1 MAKKESTFINM
12 VSTLVV
18 ITAVA
23 AFALAGVYELTKEP
37 IAQAKLAKKIAALN
51 QVLPAFDTVI
61 SKEIEFPE
69 MVMPLGFNF
78 AVRDGD
84 TVGIAVETYTMAGFS
99 GLIKAMVGFAPDGT
113 IIDVVHLEHKETPGL
128 GDKIEKGKSTWS
140 DQFKGK
146 HPDSFRLKVEKDGGD
161 VDAITAATITSRAYA
176 GAIERAFTALLA
188 SKNQQIENN

>member
-1 MAKKESTFINM
+1 MAKTESTFRNM
-12 VSTLVV
+12 LLTLLI

-23 AFALAGVYELTKEP
+23 AFALAGVYNLTKEP
-37 IAQAKLAKKIAALN
+37 IERARLAKKIAALN

-61 SKEIEFPE
+61 SVNIEFPDLA
-69 MVMPLGFNF
+69 MPLGFNF
-78 AVRDGD
+78 ALKDGD
-84 TVGIAVETYTMAGFS
+84 TVGIAVETFTMDGFS

-128 GDKIEKGKSTWS
+128 GDKVEKKKSTWS

-146 HPDSFRLKVEKDGGD
+146 HPDNFRLKVEKDGGD

-176 GAIERAFTALLA
+176 GAIERAFIAFKA
-188 SKNQQIENN
+188 QKGENHE